1 MSLGGTSICIYNGY
15 FLQCRSNKLKVVLPS
30 QKKKTSE
37 REEGTEREGSRKGLM
52 HTITN
57 DVNVSKDRNVKSSS
71 TDTQA
76 DSLNVREMLGTL
88 PHR

>member
-1 MSLGGTSICIYNGY
+1 MHLRWLFSA
-15 FLQCRSNKLKVVLPS
+15 LQVKQVKSCFAFTE
-30 QKKKTSE
+30 KKKTSE

-71 TDTQA
+71 TDMQA
-76 DSLNVREMLGTL
+76 DSLNVHEMLGTL